1 VLSMVNSEGAAYT
14 ASVSMAANTIA
25 RLAMEYGSLR
35 TAYLQFTGLSGITG
49 GSYQFTV
56 IRSR

>member
-1 VLSMVNSEGAAYT
+1 MVNSEGAAYT